1 MVKSTMKNTG
11 TKRLTSSPPWRAGQ
25 EMSMELHQ
33 AQEGRVSDRQ
43 LQMMWF
49 TFVEK
54 VQVFAKDASHD
65 LSYEKLAY
73 NLDKIHLSWLT
84 FLIEN
89 L

>member
-1 MVKSTMKNTG
+1 
-11 TKRLTSSPPWRAGQ
+11 
-25 EMSMELHQ
+25 MELHQ

-73 NLDKIHLSWLT
+73 NLDKIHPRITVKDPKSKLAH
-84 FLIEN
+84 FFN
-89 L
+89 